1 MCDQESASNAHDQ
14 RLDSEER
21 NAQAPLRKKMLTGS
35 GVHSQAV
42 IFILFFFQIVFG
54 EESCCEKSCLAL
66 DNELACTSMRNEGP
80 IGNEDC
86 LSCRCAWNEI
96 KSEDDLSVSFA
107 CAAMSATPP
116 PKTPRKVEIF
126 GQVNQKGSPL
136 AFALVYELW
145 KCVDSHA
152 LFSVSFSADPSS
164 HNIVGQG
171 HVIGALVG
179 VLCLGAVGLGCLFL
193 VRRQRGTRLKRRHRH
208 KTRNDLDW
216 EEEEEVE
223 GRPRK
228 PNRFLFGS
236 AENSNESSPLP
247 SRRNTSER
255 PTSPRRVFFASIAN
269 SVRRSVNRNSISA
282 ESVEGGGLPPRDP
295 ELGGLKE
302 PKMIKECAFYEADF
316 VYGANAKSMANRTLQ
331 QRTNTAMLPEHVLDV
346 FAELPSSSGLEA
358 PEDEALPV
366 ASPTV
371 SPMAR
376 AAPAPL
382 SPPAMFKRVET

>member
-126 GQVNQKGSPL
+126 
-136 AFALVYELW
+136 
-145 KCVDSHA
+145 
-152 LFSVSFSADPSS
+152 
-164 HNIVGQG
+164 GQG